1 MVVDLGV
8 KSLLIVAVVAADF
21 VVVVVVVAAVVDFDI
36 EPFVVELEPGGLARR
51 YVVVSF
57 HHFAMD

>member
-21 VVVVVVVAAVVDFDI
+21 VVVVVVAAVVDFDI